1 MIIELNDI
9 KEVEIV
15 AKADFKYYM
24 LYIYN
29 KNVKEPNHK
38 YFLLDQSVN
47 IDDVEHYKTTW
58 ELGEGDEFKVFA
70 VNLPS

>member
-15 AKADFKYYM
+15 AKAEFKYYM

-29 KNVKEPNHK
+29 KNEKDPNNK
-38 YFLLDQSVN
+38 YLLLNQSVN
-47 IDDVEHYKTTW
+47 IDDLEHYKTTW
-58 ELGEGDEFKVFA
+58 VLGDGDEFVVFA
-70 VNLPS
+70 INLPS

>member
-15 AKADFKYYM
+15 EKAEFKYYM
-24 LYIYN
+24 LYVYN

-38 YFLLDQSVN
+38 YFLLQQSVH
-47 IDDVEHYKTTW
+47 IDDLEHYKTTW

>member
-1 MIIELNDI
+1 MITELNDI

-29 KNVKEPNHK
+29 KNVKDPNHK
-38 YFLLDQSVN
+38 YFLLNQSVN
-47 IDDVEHYKTTW
+47 IDDLEHYKTTW

-70 VNLPS
+70 VKLPS